1 MGRRSKTRQ
10 LNIRMN
16 GVPVGKWS
24 ITSQGTHEFR
34 YDENWLLHELTRPV
48 SLSMPLQP
56 SNVPYKGRLV
66 ESWFDNLLPD
76 SDTLRKRIQ
85 ARFGTASSSA
95 FDLLSETGR
104 DCAGAIQILP
114 PDHEPENIHVIEGK
128 PLSESKIANRLRAV
142 VTSPAL
148 GHRNEDEFRISIAG
162 AQEKTAF
169 LLHKG
174 KWLAPLNAT
183 PSTHIFKLPLGEVG
197 TAQIDL
203 SASIENEWLCLQILE
218 AFGLETAKSE
228 LMKFEDQRV
237 LVVERF
243 DRMLAEDSKWWIRI
257 LQEDFCQIT
266 ATPPGHKYEAD
277 GGPGMETIMST
288 LMGSLNAQEDRRKF
302 FKAQIIS
309 WMLCAIDGHAKNFSI
324 FIKPQGRFT
333 LTPFYDVISAYP
345 VLGHG
350 KNQLAPEKA
359 KMAMAVIAKNR
370 HYHWDKIT
378 KRHWESTAQ
387 VCDFKYE
394 IDALVEELVNQT
406 PKVANEISKRLPEKF
421 PASVSEP
428 ILKGLESACDKLF

>member
-10 LNIRMN
+10 LNIWMN

-34 YDENWLLHELTRPV
+34 YDENWLAHELTRPV

-56 SNVPYKGRLV
+56 PDVPYKGRPV

-114 PDHEPENIHVIEGK
+114 SDHEPENIYAIEGK
-128 PLSESKIANRLRAV
+128 PLSESEIANRLRAV

-169 LLHKG
+169 LLHKS
-174 KWLAPLNAT
+174 KWHVPLNAT

-197 TAQIDL
+197 AAQIDL

-228 LMKFEDQRV
+228 LMQFEDQRV

-243 DRMLAEDSKWWIRI
+243 DRALAEDSKWWMRI
-257 LQEDFCQIT
+257 LQEDFCQVT

-302 FKAQIIS
+302 FKVQIIY

-333 LTPFYDVISAYP
+333 LTPFYDVISAHP
-345 VLGHG
+345 VLGHR

-387 VCDFKYE
+387 ACDFKNE
-394 IDALVEELVNQT
+394 IDSLVEELVNQT
-406 PKVANEISKRLPEKF
+406 PKVANEISKRLPKKF

-428 ILKGLESACDKLF
+428 ILKGLESACDKLS